1 MGNTRNMLALVAG
14 AASLTWLAY
23 VLFGLWTAFANGRA
37 ELHEM
42 NGDIVRGLVVVMLFV
57 ALIW

>member
-1 MGNTRNMLALVAG
+1 MVLA
-14 AASLTWLAY
+14 AAADSLTLFLYAP
-23 VLFGLWTAFANGRA
+23 FGLWTALANGRA